1 MKEKGRKQDWMLVV
15 LVLMLTVFGLVVLYS
30 ASTWNGQVKFS
41 DSAYYL
47 KKQAFATALGL
58 GAMVFFSRMDYEL
71 FERYA
76 VHAYLLSLVL
86 SGLVLVAGSA
96 YNGSRRWL
104 SFGPLS
110 FQPAEFAKAAV
121 IISASR
127 TISRQ
132 KSRHRP
138 GGMGL
143 ILKVMGQIL
152 PVAALVGTNN
162 LSTAVIILGIGAV
175 LVFVSD
181 PRYLPFAGLGIAG
194 AGFIAVF
201 LGMETYR
208 LERLAV
214 WRDPEQY
221 EKGFQTIQ
229 GLYAIGSGGLFGTGL
244 GSSMQK
250 LGFVPEAQNDMI
262 FSIICEELGLA
273 GAVILLLLFFLLIWR
288 FMVIAVHGED
298 LFGTLAAA
306 GIMTHIALQVIL
318 NVAVVT
324 NTIPNTGITLPFVSY
339 GGTSVLFLLSEM
351 GMAVSISAGHRLGRR
366 RI

>member
-1 MKEKGRKQDWMLVV
+1 MKEKGRKQDWMLVA
-15 LVLMLTVFGLVVLYS
+15 LVLILTVFGLVVLYS

-121 IISASR
+121 IVSASR

-132 KSRHRP
+132 KSRHHP
-138 GGMGL
+138 GGMGM

-262 FSIICEELGLA
+262 FSIICEELGLVGA
-273 GAVILLLLFFLLIWR
+273 GILLLLFLVLIWR
-288 FMVIAVHGED
+288 FFLVSVHAPD
-298 LFGTLAAA
+298 LLGSLIAA
-306 GIMTHIALQVIL
+306 GVMGHISIQVIL

-339 GGTSVLFLLSEM
+339 GGTSILFLLAEM
-351 GMAVSISAGHRLGRR
+351 GLVLGISRKC
-366 RI
+366 

>member
-1 MKEKGRKQDWMLVV
+1 MRSWVKIRRTGNERKGQKTGLDACGTGAHTYSFRTGGFVQRQYLERTGEILRFCLLSEKTGIC
-15 LVLMLTVFGLVVLYS
+15 YC
-30 ASTWNGQVKFS
+30 TWAWSHGV
-41 DSAYYL
+41 
-47 KKQAFATALGL
+47 
-58 GAMVFFSRMDYEL
+58 FSRMDYEL

-104 SFGPLS
+104 SFGPLP

-132 KSRHRP
+132 KSRHHP
-138 GGMGL
+138 GGMGM

-262 FSIICEELGLA
+262 FSII
-273 GAVILLLLFFLLIWR
+273 
-288 FMVIAVHGED
+288 
-298 LFGTLAAA
+298 
-306 GIMTHIALQVIL
+306 
-318 NVAVVT
+318 
-324 NTIPNTGITLPFVSY
+324 
-339 GGTSVLFLLSEM
+339 
-351 GMAVSISAGHRLGRR
+351 
-366 RI
+366 